1 MSLSS
6 ILTQVFRLE
15 TSMQNLWKNK
25 KWEAQCTN
33 TKFKKKFKNV
43 KSKPV
48 RFYWYMYQQ
57 KNTLLFLPSLS
68 FVCKD
73 IPLNDRYVS
82 WLTFVY
88 VTLSW
93 SSSPWTGCRSVWGRV
108 GAALSSGFVGDEW
121 ISPSVSHCS
130 SWRLSLLSTATCT
143 ISRINHIGIRN

>member
-15 TSMQNLWKNK
+15 TSLQNLWKKNEKYSALIQILK
-25 KWEAQCTN
+25 KI
-33 TKFKKKFKNV
+33 KNV
-43 KSKPV
+43 KTKPV
-48 RFYWYMYQQ
+48 RFYWYHQ

-82 WLTFVY
+82 WLTFVC
-88 VTLSW
+88 VTPSW

-130 SWRLSLLSTATCT
+130 SWRLSLLLTAT

>member
-15 TSMQNLWKNK
+15 TSLQNLWKSK
-25 KWEAQCTN
+25 KEKHSALIQ
-33 TKFKKKFKNV
+33 FKKIKKV
-43 KSKPV
+43 KTKPEM
-48 RFYWYMYQQ
+48 FYWYHQN
-57 KNTLLFLPSLS
+57 NTLLFLPSLS

-82 WLTFVY
+82 WLTFVC
-88 VTLSW
+88 VTPSL

-130 SWRLSLLSTATCT
+130 SWRLFLLSTATT
-143 ISRINHIGIRN
+143 SRINHIGIRN